1 MDKNKNVLLGIGI
14 GVLVIGL
21 LIATMFIGSDNS
33 TASTMSEDPNVIVA
47 NAERESKSITEDQ
60 MAELEKINMT
70 KYMDYYNGNETK
82 IIFIGRPTCPY
93 CEMTQPIIR
102 KIAKDHNLTISYL
115 NTDEFSDDDN
125 VKFVQHNEAFAEGY
139 GTPMIL
145 LVSNGEIE
153 VAIEGL
159 TDTAHFEEF
168 FRKAGFIK

>member
-1 MDKNKNVLLGIGI
+1 MDKDKNVLLGIGI

-21 LIATMFIGSDNS
+21 LIATMFIGSNNS
-33 TASTMSEDPNVIVA
+33 TGSTMSEDPNVIVA

-82 IIFIGRPTCPY
+82 IIFIGRPTRPY